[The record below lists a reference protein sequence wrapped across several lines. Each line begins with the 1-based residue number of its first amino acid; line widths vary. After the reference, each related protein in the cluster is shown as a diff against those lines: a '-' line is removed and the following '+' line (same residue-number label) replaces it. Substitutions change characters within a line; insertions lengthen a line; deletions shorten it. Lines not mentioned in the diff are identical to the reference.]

1 METKVA
7 LPCPQEPTG
16 GPYPNPAESNPHP
29 YSPFMI
35 RFKSTVKFMS
45 ESLTFGFKSNKI
57 LYAVL
62 IFSMLA
68 KQAAHPLFIL
78 SSY

>member
-1 METKVA
+1 
-7 LPCPQEPTG
+7 
-16 GPYPNPAESNPHP
+16 
-29 YSPFMI
+29 
-35 RFKSTVKFMS
+35 
-45 ESLTFGFKSNKI
+45 

-78 SSY
+78 SSYWYLLKNINMKFLVMQFSPNSC